1 MKRDLNDLEEYI
13 FILRKGDSME
23 PPKHIV
29 AVSAFITN
37 KKQEVLLVKTFLR
50 KDTWELPGG
59 QVEEGEPLQQA
70 LCREILEETGFIIQP
85 ARISGVYYN
94 ATGSI
99 LNIVFH
105 ANLLSGKLEKQP
117 DEIMEAAFFKLE
129 KETIKNYIR
138 RDHLVPRVLDAM
150 SSPSSVSCETWT
162 TAPFKRIERLN

>member
-1 MKRDLNDLEEYI
+1 MKT
-13 FILRKGDSME
+13 
-23 PPKHIV
+23 PKHIV
-29 AVSAFITN
+29 AVSAFIAN
-37 KKQEVLLVKTFLR
+37 KNNEVLLVKTFHR

-59 QVEEGEPLQQA
+59 QVEEGEPLEQA

-85 ARISGVYYN
+85 TGISGVYFN

-105 ANLLSGKLEKQP
+105 AELQSGKLEKQP

-129 KETIKNYIR
+129 KETIKHYIS

-150 SSPSSVSCETWT
+150 VSKSAVPCETWT
-162 TAPFKRIERLN
+162 TDPFKRIERLN